1 MSRSPAFDAFV
12 SNTLGVIGHPV
23 PEAYIE
29 GLHGLTR
36 GRVKVNATS
45 IRGYLTQYRWI
56 ELSNEADAVVSAWAV
71 APMQAFGKIVNT
83 VVLIGDM
90 HTPQEIVRMMAKASA
105 GVAEVIVGG
114 SKVSTLLGEGVTPD
128 GHRTFLYALPGID
141 RKHADKRLATFAIRN
156 EIELVAVDKVGKKA
170 GKAKAA

>member
-1 MSRSPAFDAFV
+1 MSRSPAFDAFA

-45 IRGYLTQYRWI
+45 VRGYLTQYRWI
-56 ELSNEADAVVSAWAV
+56 ELSKEADGVVSAWAI
-71 APMQAFGKIVNT
+71 APMQAYGKIVNT

-114 SKVSTLLGEGVTPD
+114 SKVATLLGEGTMPD
-128 GHRTFLYALPGID
+128 GTRTFLYALPGID
-141 RKHADKRLATFAIRN
+141 RKHAEKRLATFAIRN
-156 EIELVAVDKVGKKA
+156 EIELVGVTKKA